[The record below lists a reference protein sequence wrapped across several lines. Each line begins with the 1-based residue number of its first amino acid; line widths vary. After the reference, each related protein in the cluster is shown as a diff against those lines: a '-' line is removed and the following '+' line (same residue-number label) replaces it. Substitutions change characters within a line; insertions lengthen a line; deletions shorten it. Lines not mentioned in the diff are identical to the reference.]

1 MQIPPTASLL
11 HALSRVNDPA
21 ASRAPTT
28 QRAPAAT
35 DPAKPVTTP
44 DAARAAAKAA
54 FDAFRAGQAA
64 QANAVKAQPVV
75 QPAQPAPV
83 AAQPTAQPTRIVP
96 RGSFLNMLV

>member
-1 MQIPPTASLL
+1 MQIPPTASML
-11 HALSRVNDPA
+11 HALSRVNDAAGARPA
-21 ASRAPTT
+21 SAPRP
-28 QRAPAAT
+28 QAAGE
-35 DPAKPVTTP
+35 PAKPVTTP

-75 QPAQPAPV
+75 QPSQPPATAAAPAP
-83 AAQPTAQPTRIVP
+83 QPTKVVP

>member
-21 ASRAPTT
+21 TSR
-28 QRAPAAT
+28 PAAAARP
-35 DPAKPVTTP
+35 PATAESPRPATTP
-44 DAARAAAKAA
+44 EAARAAAKAA

-64 QANAVKAQPVV
+64 QANAVKAQPLV
-75 QPAQPAPV
+75 QPSQAASTAIAPAP
-83 AAQPTAQPTRIVP
+83 QPTKVIP

>member
-1 MQIPPTASLL
+1 MRIPPTASLL

-21 ASRAPTT
+21 ASRAAAT
-28 QRAPAAT
+28 QRAPG
-35 DPAKPVTTP
+35 DAKPVTTP

-75 QPAQPAPV
+75 QPAQPTPV
-83 AAQPTAQPTRIVP
+83 AAQPTAQPTKIVP
-96 RGSFLNMLV
+96 RGSFLNVLV

>member
-11 HALSRVNDPA
+11 HALSRVDGPRQAAPARPPA
-21 ASRAPTT
+21 AADAPRPTT
-28 QRAPAAT
+28 
-35 DPAKPVTTP
+35 TP
-44 DAARAAAKAA
+44 EAARAAAKAA

-75 QPAQPAPV
+75 QPAQTAPT
-83 AAQPTAQPTRIVP
+83 AAAAAPQPTKTIP